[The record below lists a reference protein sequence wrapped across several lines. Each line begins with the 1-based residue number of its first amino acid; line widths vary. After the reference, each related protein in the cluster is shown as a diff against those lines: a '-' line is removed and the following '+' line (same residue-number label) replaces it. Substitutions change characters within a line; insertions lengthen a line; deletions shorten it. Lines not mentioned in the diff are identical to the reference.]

1 MNDLKADAMGNNGND
16 GVKKGNEGT
25 AGRGAKGTHSI
36 TGVKRVLIA
45 DDVLDGLGELQQK
58 TKPRLDMRYLVEGAI
73 RAATQA
79 NAHEEIVQLARE
91 QLRKELD
98 T

>member
-1 MNDLKADAMGNNGND
+1 MSNNGND
-16 GVKKGNEGT
+16 GVKKGYEGT

-45 DDVLDGLGELQQK
+45 DDVLDGLGVLQQK
-58 TKPRLDMRYLVEGAI
+58 TRPRLDMRYLVEGAI
-73 RAATQA
+73 RAATQQP

-91 QLRKELD
+91 QLKKELE

>member
-1 MNDLKADAMGNNGND
+1 MGNNGND
-16 GVKKGNEGT
+16 GVKTGNEGT

-36 TGVKRVLIA
+36 TGVKRILIA

-58 TKPRLDMRYLVEGAI
+58 TRPRLDMRYLVEGAI
-73 RAATQA
+73 RAATK
-79 NAHEEIVQLARE
+79 NPNGHDEIVQLARD